1 MDARPDQR
9 MDADKMDDQQL
20 DALPDQRLDA
30 DKVDAGVMDADQR
43 MNAAEMD
50 AGDELS
56 PFRSRFH
63 FPRTENGADTVYLVG
78 HSLGLQPKSARDC
91 VDRELEAWRRLGVEG
106 HFKGNDPWMPYHEA
120 LTKPLARL
128 AGALPVEV
136 VAMNTLTVNL
146 HLMLVS
152 FYRPTR
158 ERHRILIEGSAFP
171 SDQYAVASQAA
182 WHGYD
187 PAESV
192 IELRPREGEDTIRAE
207 DVEDLLE
214 REGETIALV
223 FLGGVNY
230 LTGQAFDMERIAAA
244 ARRQGCV
251 VGYDLAHAMGNLELR
266 LHDWDVDFAVWCSY
280 KYLNGGPG
288 CVGGCFVHERHG
300 RRDDLPR
307 FAGWWG
313 HDKATRFRMPSA
325 FEATPGAEGW
335 QLSNPPIL
343 PLATLR
349 TSLELFD
356 EAGMDRLRAKSRR
369 LTGYLV
375 RLLRTR
381 FPEGL
386 AIISPADPEQRGCQV
401 SLRTGPEGRRVHRQ
415 LSERGI
421 WCDWREPDVIR
432 VAPVPLYNSFSD
444 VHRFVEV
451 MAEGMESAG

>member
-1 MDARPDQR
+1 
-9 MDADKMDDQQL
+9 MDD
-20 DALPDQRLDA
+20 RLDFSMSA
-30 DKVDAGVMDADQR
+30 SD
-43 MNAAEMD
+43 MD

-56 PFRSRFH
+56 PIRSRFH
-63 FPRTENGADTVYLVG
+63 FPRTEKGADSVYLVG
-78 HSLGLQPKSARDC
+78 HSLGLQPKAARDY

-106 HFKGNDPWMPYHEA
+106 HFEGDNPWMPYHEA
-120 LTKPLARL
+120 LAEPLARL
-128 AGALPVEV
+128 AGALPIEV

-152 FYRPTR
+152 FYRPTP

-182 WHGYD
+182 WHGFD

-192 IELRPREGEDTIRAE
+192 IELRPREGEDFIRTR
-207 DVEDLLE
+207 DVEELLE
-214 REGETIALV
+214 QEGETIALV

-230 LTGQAFDMERIAAA
+230 LTGQAFDMERIAEAG
-244 ARRQGCV
+244 RRQGCV
-251 VGYDLAHAMGNLELR
+251 VGYDLAHAIGNLELR

-300 RRDDLPR
+300 RSDDLPR

-313 HDKATRFRMPSA
+313 HDKATRFRMPEV

-343 PLATLR
+343 PLAALR
-349 TSLELFD
+349 ASLELFD
-356 EAGMDRLRAKSRR
+356 EAGMDRLRAKSER

-375 RLLRTR
+375 HLLRTR
-381 FPEGL
+381 FPDGL
-386 AIISPADPEQRGCQV
+386 SIITPADAEQRGCQV
-401 SLRTGPEGRRVHRQ
+401 SLRTGPEGRRVHRH
-415 LSERGI
+415 LSEHGI

-432 VAPVPLYNSFSD
+432 VAPVPLYNSYSD

-451 MAEGMESAG
+451 MAEGMGSAG

>member
-1 MDARPDQR
+1 
-9 MDADKMDDQQL
+9 MDD
-20 DALPDQRLDA
+20 RLDFRMSAA
-30 DKVDAGVMDADQR
+30 D
-43 MNAAEMD
+43 MD

-56 PFRSRFH
+56 SFRPRFH
-63 FPRTENGADTVYLVG
+63 FPRTEYGADTVYLVG
-78 HSLGLQPKSARDC
+78 HSLGLQPKAARDY

-106 HFKGNDPWMPYHEA
+106 HFEGDNPWMPYHEA
-120 LTKPLARL
+120 LTEPLARL
-128 AGALPVEV
+128 AGALPGEV

-152 FYRPTR
+152 FYRPTP
-158 ERHRILIEGSAFP
+158 ERHRILIEDAAFP
-171 SDQYAVASQAA
+171 SDQYAVASQSA

-192 IELRPREGEDTIRAE
+192 IELRPREGEDAIRTG
-207 DVEDLLE
+207 DVEELLE

-230 LTGQAFDMERIAAA
+230 LTGQAFDMERITEAG
-244 ARRQGCV
+244 RRQGCV

-300 RRDDLPR
+300 RRGDLPR

-313 HDKATRFRMPSA
+313 HDKSTRFWMPSV

-343 PLATLR
+343 PLAALR
-349 TSLELFD
+349 ASLELFD

-375 RLLRTR
+375 HLLRTR
-381 FPEGL
+381 FPDGPS
-386 AIISPADPEQRGCQV
+386 IISPADPEQRGCQI
-401 SLRTGPEGRRVHRQ
+401 SFRTGPEGRRVHRH
-415 LSERGI
+415 LAEHGI

-432 VAPVPLYNSFSD
+432 VAPVPLYNSYSD
-444 VHRFVEV
+444 IHRFVEV
-451 MAEGMESAG
+451 MAEGMGSAG

>member
-1 MDARPDQR
+1 
-9 MDADKMDDQQL
+9 MDD
-20 DALPDQRLDA
+20 RLDFRMSAA
-30 DKVDAGVMDADQR
+30 DMDG
-43 MNAAEMD
+43 
-50 AGDELS
+50 GDELS
-56 PFRSRFH
+56 SFRPRFH
-63 FPRTENGADTVYLVG
+63 FPRTEYGADTVYLVG
-78 HSLGLQPKSARDC
+78 HSLGLQPKAARDY

-106 HFKGNDPWMPYHEA
+106 HFEGDNPWMPYHEA
-120 LTKPLARL
+120 LTEPLARL
-128 AGALPVEV
+128 AGALPGEV

-152 FYRPTR
+152 FYRPTP
-158 ERHRILIEGSAFP
+158 ERHRILIEGAAFP
-171 SDQYAVASQAA
+171 SDQYAVASQSA

-192 IELRPREGEDTIRAE
+192 IELRPREGEDAIRTG
-207 DVEDLLE
+207 DVEELLE

-230 LTGQAFDMERIAAA
+230 LTGQAFDMERITEAG
-244 ARRQGCV
+244 RRQGCV

-300 RRDDLPR
+300 RRGDLPR

-313 HDKATRFRMPSA
+313 HDKSTRFRMPSV

-343 PLATLR
+343 PLAALR
-349 TSLELFD
+349 ASLELFD

-375 RLLRTR
+375 HLLRTR
-381 FPEGL
+381 FPDGPS
-386 AIISPADPEQRGCQV
+386 IISPADPEQRGCQI
-401 SLRTGPEGRRVHRQ
+401 SFRTGPEGRRVHRH
-415 LSERGI
+415 LAEHGI

-432 VAPVPLYNSFSD
+432 VAPVPLYNSYSD
-444 VHRFVEV
+444 IHRFVEV
-451 MAEGMESAG
+451 MAEGMGSAG